1 MSPTHADLTGRLETG
16 GESGGESVE
25 SRGRGEESVNH
36 DPFLRPLSPLNLLSS
51 LRRKADSSP
60 PNSLWWKQSRYGNNY
75 GSGSSNDKSPHL
87 CDEGQSSGTSTGLEL
102 EDWARGSVALPKSSS
117 GVRSA
122 KCVWWGHRLPQAA
135 G

>member
-1 MSPTHADLTGRLETG
+1 MSRWNLGDG
-16 GESGGESVE
+16 
-25 SRGRGEESVNH
+25 GEESVNH

-51 LRRKADSSP
+51 LRSKADSSP

-87 CDEGQSSGTSTGLEL
+87 CDEGQSSGTSTRLEL